1 MYWDSGGFIF
11 NQIPIT
17 NMHQAVEQIIDK
29 LIGAVKSDKPFYT
42 LKDLLSA
49 GFPSFIVERIRME
62 INDKIRQEF
71 VLDESVWTDTSQPI
85 VQRSWEDFRDAL
97 YANSR
102 IPKDKIYVVT
112 GRVMDEIV
120 KVYLEPRQ
128 HMAEY
133 IYKGE
138 DELGYDELVRR
149 TDKLTIYKHF
159 GKAIPLYMKKRK
171 LDTLDKKRCKL
182 LIHNLDANLVASYSA
197 KDWAKVLEL
206 LFTFFGGKIDAK
218 LIQLFFE
225 DKGLYLTAKAFN
237 ELDEEVTKERFIE
250 ILSYPDLLDVKLQEK
265 FRDQFREELI
275 AQKNR
280 FDHPDEEE
288 MEQIDEKEQRL
299 LDSFFGDYKA
309 DDPQMTDQ
317 ESFNEL
323 FKSEQNERSIFEEF
337 EEVPDAEEISRSLKT
352 GEQSEEINKFR
363 QNLVTV
369 LDQAAHSFK
378 NLDEDDEEEEE
389 LAVNLFE
396 DEKESEKDHS
406 AEDEVDEDE
415 PASEQDEFEPLIV
428 EESDEELIEMDAG
441 EEGEDEEPMW
451 QQFLRPDQMDVLM
464 GTPNDE
470 DELVDEESLFH
481 ESMAE
486 DDDTDTEDETPPELE
501 DFLIGQEGVFV
512 KKIFSGK
519 KKKYKLAL
527 QEIQEN
533 EDWESASEFIHQN
546 VFSPNEVDMFS
557 DIAVEFTDR
566 LQTYFQEYKS

>member
-1 MYWDSGGFIF
+1 MYWEPGGFIF
-11 NQIPIT
+11 NEISNID
-17 NMHQAVEQIIDK
+17 MHQAVEEIIDK

-49 GFPSFIVERIRME
+49 GIPSFIVERIRIE
-62 INDKIRQEF
+62 INDKLRQEF
-71 VLDESVWTDTSQPI
+71 ELKESSWADTSKPA
-85 VQRSWEDFRDAL
+85 VQNAWKDFQETL
-97 YANSR
+97 YAHSR
-102 IPKDKIYVVT
+102 IPKDKFYVVT
-112 GRVMDEIV
+112 GRVMNEIV

-138 DELGYDELVRR
+138 EELNYDELVRR

-171 LDTLDKKRCKL
+171 LSSLEKKRCKL

-197 KDWAKVLEL
+197 KDWAQVLEL
-206 LFTFFGGKIDAK
+206 LFTLFAGKIDAK

-237 ELDEEVTKERFIE
+237 ALDEEITKERFIE

-280 FDHPDEEE
+280 FDHPDEDEVE
-288 MEQIDEKEQRL
+288 VVDEKEQRL

-309 DDPQMTDQ
+309 SDPQMTDQ
-317 ESFNEL
+317 ESFNAL
-323 FKSEQNERSIFEEF
+323 FKSEQNEKSIFEEF
-337 EEVPDAEEISRSLKT
+337 EETPDAEEISRSLKS
-352 GEQSEEINKFR
+352 GEQTDEIKKFR

-378 NLDEDDEEEEE
+378 NLDEDEEEDAEDEEQVQKKPQPKKDKPKVEPDDEEEII
-389 LAVNLFE
+389 AP
-396 DEKESEKDHS
+396 DETD
-406 AEDEVDEDE
+406 DL
-415 PASEQDEFEPLIV
+415 EPLIA
-428 EESDEELIEMDAG
+428 EEPEEDG
-441 EEGEDEEPMW
+441 EEEDQPMW

-464 GTPNDE
+464 GSSDTDE
-470 DELVDEESLFH
+470 DELIDEDSLF
-481 ESMAE
+481 ENAENQAE
-486 DDDTDTEDETPPELE
+486 DNKINEKPDLE
-501 DFLIGQEGVFV
+501 DFIVGQEGVFV
-512 KKIFSGK
+512 KQIFGGK
-519 KKKYKLAL
+519 KKKYKTAL
-527 QEIQEN
+527 KKIQDFG
-533 EDWESASEFIHQN
+533 DWDTASEFIHEHI
-546 VFSPNEVDMFS
+546 FSPNEVDMFS

-566 LQTYFQEYKS
+566 LQSYFEEYKS

>member
-1 MYWDSGGFIF
+1 M
-11 NQIPIT
+11 
-17 NMHQAVEQIIDK
+17 
-29 LIGAVKSDKPFYT
+29 
-42 LKDLLSA
+42 LSA

-546 VFSPNEVDMFS
+546 VFSPNVVDMFS

>member
-1 MYWDSGGFIF
+1 MYWDTGGIIF
-11 NQIPIT
+11 NQIRNID
-17 NMHQAVEQIIDK
+17 MHQAVEQIIDK

-62 INDKIRQEF
+62 INDKIRQEYELEDSIWTETSRPA
-71 VLDESVWTDTSQPI
+71 VQKAWTDFKET
-85 VQRSWEDFRDAL
+85 L
-97 YANSR
+97 YAHSR
-102 IPKDKIYVVT
+102 IPKDKFYVVT

-138 DELGYDELVRR
+138 DELDYNELVRR

-171 LDTLDKKRCKL
+171 LETLDKKRCKL

-197 KDWAKVLEL
+197 KDWAQVLEL
-206 LFTFFGGKIDAK
+206 LFTLFGGKIDAK

-237 ELDEEVTKERFIE
+237 ELDEKISKERFIE

-280 FDHPDEEE
+280 FDNPDEEE
-288 MEQIDEKEQRL
+288 VEQIDEKEQRL

-323 FKSEQNERSIFEEF
+323 FKSEQKEKSIFEEF
-337 EEVPDAEEISRSLKT
+337 EEAPDADEISKSLKI
-352 GEQSEEINKFR
+352 GEQSEEIMKFR
-363 QNLVTV
+363 ENLVTV
-369 LDQAAHSFK
+369 LDQAASSFK
-378 NLDEDDEEEEE
+378 NLDEDEVDDPAVELFSEEEISEETAAQEEEIIEEEEAHQE
-389 LAVNLFE
+389 
-396 DEKESEKDHS
+396 
-406 AEDEVDEDE
+406 
-415 PASEQDEFEPLIV
+415 EFEPLID
-428 EESDEELIEMDAG
+428 EEADEELIEDPAEEKEG
-441 EEGEDEEPMW
+441 EEQEDEPMW

-464 GTPNDE
+464 GDSNDEE

-481 ESMAE
+481 ESLVV
-486 DDDTDTEDETPPELE
+486 DDDSEEDMDPGLV
-501 DFLIGQEGVFV
+501 DFLIGKESVFI
-512 KKIFSGK
+512 KQIFSGK
-519 KKKYKLAL
+519 KKKYRSAL
-527 QEIQEN
+527 EEIQAQD
-533 EDWESASEFIHQN
+533 DWESASEFIHEK